1 MNKHNIILSI
11 LFLVIGFG
19 AGFFYFKNFSNVNA
33 VVENKEIK
41 NGLENLS
48 QDKFSVLF
56 NSIKAGDKFIYPQI
70 INNIEE
76 DMGLFIIQYRNS
88 PESTGNAVYDY
99 KNDKLYKDIGYSG
112 LGYSRTP
119 VSFVDKNN
127 VLVHT
132 YDEGKET
139 YTLNVLNFTNNNL
152 RELPIKI
159 TPTDEVYGELTGSN
173 VFISVRGKNGSF
185 TRYQLDPSTL
195 EIKK

>member
-41 NGLENLS
+41 NSLENLS

-173 VFISVRGKNGSF
+173 VFISVRGKNGNF
-185 TRYQLDPSTL
+185 TRYQLDPNTL

>member
-41 NGLENLS
+41 NSLENLS

>member
-19 AGFFYFKNFSNVNA
+19 AGFFYFKNFSNINA